1 MLAARLHSN
10 LGEVE
15 KAGDTARAALAA
27 AEDAGDNWAMG
38 WALHVL
44 ILVTAMQ
51 GQHTDTLPLFDRA
64 LAVTQ
69 AEPALTDLRLL
80 LQINKAIT
88 LGDLDRYEEAFA
100 AAREARHLASL
111 AGTVVRLTQAH
122 SALGQLLFDTGQ
134 WAEALAEVQAMDEA
148 LKEPGAA
155 CMDHGI
161 AAVICFHRGD
171 TDRRA
176 QAPDCRRPYARAD
189 RQPRCRP
196 AGAGPQPRPRGRWR
210 RAERAGRADR
220 RLPPGTPKNLMRSRS
235 WSPTPSGS
243 PAKSATS
250 ARRKRSPATPKHLPS
265 APTFRTGRPTRCFA
279 AAC

>member
-1 MLAARLHSN
+1 MIY
-10 LGEVE
+10 
-15 KAGDTARAALAA
+15 
-27 AEDAGDNWAMG
+27 WAMG

-44 ILVTAMQ
+44 IIVTAMQ

-122 SALGQLLFDTGQ
+122 CALGQLLFDTGQ
-134 WAEALAEVQAMDEA
+134 WAEALAEVQAMNEA
-148 LKEPGAA
+148 LKEPGVA
-155 CMDHGI
+155 CMDHSI

-171 TDRRA
+171 IDRRA
-176 QAPDCRRPYARAD
+176 HAPHRGRPLCPAD

-196 AGAGPQPRPRGRWR
+196 AGAGPQPRPRDRWR
-210 RAERAGRADR
+210 RAERAGCADR
-220 RLPPGTPKNLMRSRS
+220 WL
-235 WSPTPSGS
+235 
-243 PAKSATS
+243 
-250 ARRKRSPATPKHLPS
+250 RREPR
-265 APTFRTGRPTRCFA
+265 RTR
-279 AAC
+279 